1 MIRSDQARGNRQF
14 WSIIKLKPMRP
25 FILLLLLP
33 VLAFSQQPDS
43 LPKTKNLEA
52 VVVKGRKPFV
62 ERQVDKTVLNLQQDL
77 VASSGTV
84 FEALRRAPGLAILN
98 EETLSMSGK
107 SGVQVLI
114 DGRPTQLS
122 DKDLAAYLKSLPAS
136 MVDKIEIITNPSSR
150 YDAQGNA
157 GIINIRLKKQV
168 ARGTNGNLSTAFTQ
182 SNHPNY
188 NLSGDLNHRE
198 GKWNFYGNLAGRIS
212 RQNTDGFIH
221 RSVSDADGSKTFLN
235 QTVDQDASKNL
246 NFRAGADWHLNKQS
260 TLGVM
265 VKGNEYWSSLFTPGT
280 TLIQTMDLTDSSLR
294 TINDNRQRS
303 SRYNYNL
310 NYQFEDSTGN
320 AFSVDADYTGFRNH
334 SSGRVSTDL
343 LDHEFNKYGDT
354 RNNQDVL
361 TMIRLYGLKTD
372 LTRQLKN
379 LHGKLESGL
388 KWTTTATDND
398 LQAFAAAGGPALP
411 DTGRT
416 NLFHYRESIL
426 AAYTSFSR
434 QVNKWEYQIGLR
446 LEQSVIKGNSTDLR
460 KNNQTYPDTAYLNLF
475 PTAFLRYKAS
485 EKNGFALSYSRRINR
500 PTYQDLNPFEYFFDN
515 YSREKGNPFLQ
526 PEYSHTIEF
535 SWTYLNALN
544 LSAGYSRI
552 TNSIQGITSQ
562 RGDIAIATNYNLGR
576 ENRFFLNLSL
586 PYPFTKWWES
596 YTNLSPFYKEYTGLL
611 PEGKLSRSTWGM
623 NWYMNHS
630 FQLPAAWSLQLSTWG
645 NLATRES
652 MARNASLGSLD
663 FGAGKKL
670 LKDKMQLRLTVTDIL
685 NTQRWKQRVQFGQ
698 LDYTYQRKWESRSIR
713 LQLSWKLGKTN
724 DQARSRELG
733 SQDQINRIR

>member
-1 MIRSDQARGNRQF
+1 
-14 WSIIKLKPMRP
+14 MRRL
-25 FILLLLLP
+25 FIFLLLP
-33 VLAFSQQPDS
+33 ILGFSQQPDS
-43 LPKTKNLEA
+43 LPKARNLET
-52 VVVKGRKPFV
+52 VMVKGRKPFV
-62 ERQVDKTVLNLQQDL
+62 ERQVDKTILNIQQDL

-136 MVDKIEIITNPSSR
+136 MVDKIEIISNPSSR

-168 ARGTNGNLSTAFTQ
+168 ARGTNGSLSTAFTQ
-182 SNHPNY
+182 SSHPNY

-212 RQNTDGFIH
+212 RQNTDGFLD
-221 RSVSDADGSKTFLN
+221 RRVTTQGVDKTFLN
-235 QTVDQDASKNL
+235 QTVDQDASKNV

-260 TLGVM
+260 TFGVM
-265 VKGNEYWSSLFTPGT
+265 VKGNEYWSTLYTPGT
-280 TLIQTMDLTDSSLR
+280 TLIQTMGSTDSSLR
-294 TINDNRQRS
+294 TINDNRQRN

-310 NYQFEDSTGN
+310 NYQFEDSLGN
-320 AFSVDADYTGFRNH
+320 TFTVDADYTSYRNH
-334 SSGRVSTDL
+334 SGGRVSTDL
-343 LDHEFNKYGDT
+343 LDNHSNKYGDT

-361 TMIRLYGLKTD
+361 TGIRLYGLKTD
-372 LTRQLKN
+372 LTRQLKG
-379 LHGKLESGL
+379 LQGKLESGL
-388 KWTTTATDND
+388 KWTNTITDND
-398 LQAFAAAGGPALP
+398 LQAFAAAGGPLLP

-426 AAYTSFSR
+426 AGYTSFSR
-434 QVNKWEYQIGLR
+434 QVNKWEYQVGLR
-446 LEQSVIKGNSTDLR
+446 LEQSIIKGNSTDLKR
-460 KNNQTYPDTAYLNLF
+460 QVLAYPDTSYLNLF

-485 EKNGFALSYSRRINR
+485 TKHEFGLSYSRRINR
-500 PTYQDLNPFEYFFDN
+500 PNYQDLNPFEYFFDN

-526 PEYSHTIEF
+526 PEYSHTVEV
-535 SWTYLNALN
+535 SWTYQNALN
-544 LSAGYSRI
+544 LSAGYSRT
-552 TNSIQGITSQ
+552 TNSIQGITRQ
-562 RGDIAIATNYNLGR
+562 QGDVAIATNYNLGR

-596 YTNLSPFYKEYTGLL
+596 YTNLSPFYKEYAGAL
-611 PEGKLSRSTWGM
+611 PEGKLARSTWGM

-630 FQLPAAWSLQLSTWG
+630 FSLPASWSLQLSTWG

-670 LKDKMQLRLTVTDIL
+670 LKDKLQLRLTIADIL
-685 NTQRWKQRVQFGQ
+685 NTQRWRQRVLFQQ
-698 LDYTYQRKWESRSIR
+698 VDYTYQRKWESRGIR
-713 LQLSWKLGKTN
+713 LQASWKLGKTN
-724 DQARSRELG
+724 GQARSRELG